1 MKKAVY
7 VNPKS
12 GKLYAI
18 VDNEETGKADLVTV
32 YDNAK
37 IYESAPYKV
46 DKKGR
51 AYKVLNVKFKK
62 TKAGYRVLETVE
74 EDEDEDGEGN

>member
-12 GKLYAI
+12 NKLYALI
-18 VDNEETGKADLVTV
+18 DNAETGELDLVTV
-32 YDNAK
+32 YDNRK
-37 IYESAPYKV
+37 DWYSAPFKV

-51 AYKVLNVKFKK
+51 AYKVLSVEFKT
-62 TKAGYRVLETVE
+62 TKNGFRVLQTVDETNEVI
-74 EDEDEDGEGN
+74 NP